1 MGQSKVGKSFRVQII
16 RNKLITNLS
25 VTLEELPTEEK
36 IATIGT
42 KKITSNSFSGI
53 SVRNLSPQDIKL
65 LDIKSGVIVTN
76 VDDNINNNFDMK
88 ANDVITKV
96 NNTNIKNVDD
106 FSKIIKKSKNDSY
119 VNLLVYRQSSPL
131 YIALKISK

>member
-1 MGQSKVGKSFRVQII
+1 MGQSEVGKSFRVQII

-96 NNTNIKNVDD
+96 HNTNIKNVDD
-106 FSKIIKKSKNDSY
+106 FSKIIKKSKNNSY